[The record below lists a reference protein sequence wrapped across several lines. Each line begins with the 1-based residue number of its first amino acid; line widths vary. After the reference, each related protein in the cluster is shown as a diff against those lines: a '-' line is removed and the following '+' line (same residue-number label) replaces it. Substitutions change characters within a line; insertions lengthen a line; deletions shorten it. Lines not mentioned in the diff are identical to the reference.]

1 MKKCMFILWAFV
13 LTMCLPVMADNDRV
27 ITFDQLP
34 AQAQALLKKHFA
46 DKTPLIVTVDWD
58 DYKVMYQS
66 GEKVEFNK
74 KGDWKEFD
82 CKVSNVPTE
91 LIPEQIKTNVK
102 TTFPGAII
110 IKLSRDRRGYEVKL
124 NNGLELEYNKKFQV
138 VDIDD

>member
-46 DKTPLIVTVDWD
+46 DKVPLIVTVDWD
-58 DYKVMYQS
+58 DYKVVYQS

-74 KGDWKEFD
+74 KGEWKEFD